1 MENNLNGFK
10 VFQPDGDISLS
21 QIKINEDDQKNNN
34 ENKNNENK

>member
-21 QIKINEDDQKNNN
+21 QIKINEDGQKNNN

>member
-21 QIKINEDDQKNNN
+21 QLKIDEDGEKNNN
-34 ENKNNENK
+34 DNKTDDNK

>member
-21 QIKINEDDQKNNN
+21 QIKIEENDGENNRETKTN
-34 ENKNNENK
+34 ENK

>member
-21 QIKINEDDQKNNN
+21 QIKIDEDDEKNNN
-34 ENKNNENK
+34 ETKINENR

>member
-21 QIKINEDDQKNNN
+21 QIKIEENDEQNNN
-34 ENKNNENK
+34 EAKTNENK